1 MAGVGQ
7 DQEYVCLFVAFHI
20 YFSSLNKRELF
31 MKYFTKFFIGASLLL
46 SVFTLNAQATIL
58 DVGTWGGSGCC
69 DFGTRGYW
77 FTAPTNFT
85 ITGLSVPTN
94 GSGQGATLEV
104 LLLNAV
110 PPTYSG
116 TTNDFTQLGF
126 WSGLTS
132 TAANI
137 AINAGDII
145 GILGWSD
152 GQTPY
157 GTGPYATTLG
167 GLDITLT
174 RFGFQD
180 LGQAHDVWQEG
191 PNGPIG
197 VIGLEYELTSVPEPA
212 SLALLG
218 IGLAGLG
225 AMRRRKTA

>member
-1 MAGVGQ
+1 
-7 DQEYVCLFVAFHI
+7 
-20 YFSSLNKRELF
+20 
-31 MKYFTKFFIGASLLL
+31 MKYVTKLLIGASLLS
-46 SVFTLNAQATIL
+46 SVFTFNAQATTL
-58 DVGTWGGSGCC
+58 DVGTWNAGGCC
-69 DFGTRGYW
+69 ASYTRGYW

-104 LLLNAV
+104 LRLNAA
-110 PPTYSG
+110 PPAYSG

-126 WSGLTS
+126 WAGMTS
-132 TAANI
+132 TTANI
-137 AINAGDII
+137 AVNAGDII
-145 GILGWSD
+145 GVLGWSD

-157 GTGPYATTLG
+157 GTGPYATTLD
-167 GLDITLT
+167 GLGITLT

-191 PNGPIG
+191 PNGAIG
-197 VIGLEYELTSVPEPA
+197 VIGLEYASSASVPEPA